1 MVHSLSLTHAPSWN
15 HILRS
20 THTRQKRKCLLI
32 LTDVYF
38 KTLSAPG
45 IPELELYRATA
56 DSVSFSWTMP
66 SGSVVDSFEIKY
78 EINHTRHATFVDIL
92 PPTAF
97 NYTVTG
103 LRDFDR
109 SAIYSITV
117 IAQNGAGRTSS
128 AKLKF
133 VADFAS
139 GGGGTMGGNES
150 DSEGSDGGLIAGV
163 VIAGV
168 IVLVLTIVIVIVLVC
183 KTHKTKTKKE
193 DRSETPLYS

>member
-1 MVHSLSLTHAPSWN
+1 M
-15 HILRS
+15 
-20 THTRQKRKCLLI
+20 KCLQI

-109 SAIYSITV
+109 SAIYSVAV

-139 GGGGTMGGNES
+139 GVGGGGGTMGGNEG

-168 IVLVLTIVIVIVLVC
+168 IVLVLTIVIVIVLVWLYR
-183 KTHKTKTKKE
+183 TKTRKE